1 MARHTGQHRQLTVT
15 PLQHVEVCRID
26 RRILHLNERLAFE
39 GNGQGGGAQFGY
51 LKGAPKL

>member
-1 MARHTGQHRQLTVT
+1 MARNTGQHRQLTVT